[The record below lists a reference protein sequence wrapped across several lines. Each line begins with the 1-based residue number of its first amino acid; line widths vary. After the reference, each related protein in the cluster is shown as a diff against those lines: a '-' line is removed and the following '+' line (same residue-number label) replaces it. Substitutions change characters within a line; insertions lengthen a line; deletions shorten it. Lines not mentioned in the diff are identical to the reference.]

1 MSAPTKFVGLH
12 AHSTMSVSDGFG
24 QPEEHV
30 DYAHDNGMDAL
41 AMTEHGNMN
50 SFPHAYLKVQEM
62 RKKGKNFKFLP
73 GIEAYY
79 HPDLAAWQRAKDEA
93 DEAKKE
99 AKRAKL
105 VGRQGDNLAA
115 IDKINLGEEEEEVG
129 ATVEN
134 EEESKNISKWSN
146 PVKRRH
152 HLVLLAKSNKGLENL
167 FRLTSRSYKE
177 GFYKFPRIDRKM
189 LKELGEDVIVSSA
202 CIGGPFAF
210 DMMSQFGNL
219 SFDEMDHTAADK
231 NPEAYERGMSSMMNT
246 LDELTDAVGRENVFA
261 ELQFNKLGPQ
271 HLVNRAL
278 IDMHKRTG
286 VKLNAAADSHYPDP
300 KFWQA
305 REIYR
310 LLGRM
315 KYANFSPDL
324 LPTSIEE
331 LKCQLFPKN
340 AEQMWKSYNDYKTA
354 DMSFYDDDL
363 VSEAIQNSWHIAHD
377 MIGDIKT
384 DNSLCLPSFVVP
396 KGMTDMQA
404 LIEACK
410 EGLRARGL
418 ANKQEYIDR
427 LKMELL
433 VVKEKNFARYFLT
446 MKKIIDIA
454 QQHLMI
460 GAGRGSGPGSL
471 INYVLNITDLDPI
484 KNGLYFERFLNKVRA
499 ESPDI
504 DSDVSD
510 RDKLISLMK
519 EEMGDSNVIPI
530 TNWNLFQLKSLVK
543 DISKFYG
550 LDFAEVNEVTS
561 KLDADVRPHAN
572 SAGENKS
579 LFQLKYDDCLTWSP
593 RFKEFIDKYP
603 HVGEHIKNVYKNVK
617 SAGRH
622 AGGVLVAEDI
632 EGKLPLICVRG
643 EFQTPW
649 AEGMNVKHIEP
660 ITGIPKFD
668 LLGLDTLRMI
678 QRCIEII
685 LIKHEGIEKP
695 AFSDVKKWYDSHIK
709 PGIIDEEDP
718 QVFDHVFGKK
728 RFAGIFQFTAK
739 HTQRFIHDFEPKSVQ
754 DLAQAT
760 AIYRPG
766 PLAAKVDKLMIESRR
781 KDSRKIY
788 DHPAIDRV
796 LEPTRGY
803 VIFQEQLMQLAHEL
817 AGMSL
822 VDCDRLRKAILKRSV
837 TGMGKN
843 KTESQVLEEV
853 FLEGAVK
860 NNYPYDK
867 AKKLYEDLAAFSNY
881 AFNKSHSLAYAF
893 CSYQT
898 AWLMTYFEPEWL
910 CAYIESMIGDP
921 DSRAQAIS
929 EIKSFGY
936 KIGKVDI
943 NVSSY
948 RWEVDP
954 KTKTFIPS
962 FRTVKGVG
970 DAAIEEIL
978 RMRPYDNIIDLLW
991 DEDGKWKHS
1000 KFNKRCLENLIKI
1013 EAFDSMELVSETEP
1027 GPFTSY
1033 RQMHMCLIESA
1044 DQIKK
1049 KDGLQALSSL
1059 VKESKMI
1066 EDWSTVEK
1074 LSFHKELIGDVDVS
1088 LIISEELQEYLS
1100 SKGVKS
1106 LDALEN
1112 GTALAWFVLVGT
1124 KPMMTKNRKPY
1135 LMLFGLDASGKQ
1147 HRIFGWGAPVGAS
1160 PDLNVA
1166 YISEVEKNDFG
1177 FSLRYFKLK
1186 RLEGEEES

>member
-1 MSAPTKFVGLH
+1 MTAPKKFVGLH

-24 QPEEHV
+24 QPEEHIDFV
-30 DYAHDNGMDAL
+30 HDNGMDAM

-62 RKKGKNFKFLP
+62 KKKGKNFKFLP

-79 HPDLAAWQRAKDEA
+79 HPDLAEWKRAKEEA

-99 AKRAKL
+99 VKRAKL
-105 VGRQGDNLAA
+105 ATKLGDNIHAL
-115 IDKINLGEEEEEVG
+115 DKINKGEEEEEVG

-134 EEESKNISKWSN
+134 EEESKNISKWNN

-210 DMMSQFGNL
+210 DMMSQFAGVN
-219 SFDEMDHTAADK
+219 FDEMDHTVADK
-231 NPEAYERGMSSMMNT
+231 HPEAYERGMRDMLNT
-246 LDELTDAVGRENVFA
+246 LDQLTDAVGKDNVFA
-261 ELQFNKLGPQ
+261 ELQFNKLAPQ

-278 IDMHKRTG
+278 IDMHRRTG
-286 VKLNAAADSHYPDP
+286 VRLNAAADSHYPDP

-310 LLGRM
+310 LLNRM

-324 LPTSIEE
+324 LPGSIED

-340 AEQMWKSYNDYKTA
+340 AEQMWASYNDYKTP
-354 DMSFYDDDL
+354 DMGFYDDNL
-363 VSEAIQNSWHIAHD
+363 VSEAIENSWHIAHD
-377 MIGDIKT
+377 MIGDIKV

-396 KGMTDMQA
+396 PGMTDMQA
-404 LIEACK
+404 LVEACK
-410 EGLRARGL
+410 EGLKARGL
-418 ANKQEYIDR
+418 ATKKEYVDR

-519 EEMGDSNVIPI
+519 EELGDSCVIPI

-561 KLDADVRPHAN
+561 RLDADVRPHAN

-593 RFKEFIDKYP
+593 RFKEFIEKYP
-603 HVGEHIKNVYKNVK
+603 QVGEHIKNVYKNVK

-622 AGGVLVAEDI
+622 AGGVLVVEDV
-632 EGKLPLICVRG
+632 EGKLPLISVRG

-685 LIKHEGIEKP
+685 LIKHEGIESP
-695 AFSDVKKWYDSHIK
+695 AFSDVKRWYDSHLK
-709 PGIIDEEDP
+709 PGVVDEEDP
-718 QVFDHVFGKK
+718 QVFEHVFGKK

-781 KDSRKIY
+781 NDTRKTY
-788 DHPAIDRV
+788 NHPDIDRV

-843 KTESQVLEEV
+843 KSEAQILEEV
-853 FLEGAVK
+853 FLEGAEK
-860 NNYPYDK
+860 NNYPRDK
-867 AKKLYEDLAAFSNY
+867 AKVLYEDLAAFSNY

-921 DSRAQAIS
+921 ESRAQAIS

-948 RWEVDP
+948 RWEVDRAS
-954 KTKTFIPS
+954 KTFFPS
-962 FRTVKGVG
+962 FRTVKGIG

-978 RMRPYDNIIDLLW
+978 RKRPYGSLEQLLW
-991 DEDGKWKHS
+991 DENGKWRHS
-1000 KFNKRCLENLIKI
+1000 KFNKRCLESLILV
-1013 EAFDSMELVSETEP
+1013 EGFDSMALVNDKNP
-1027 GPFTSY
+1027 APFANY
-1033 RQMHMCLIESA
+1033 KQMHMCLIEA
-1044 DQIKK
+1044 IDQVKK
-1049 KDGLQALSSL
+1049 KNGPEFLQCMI
-1059 VKESKMI
+1059 KECKME
-1066 EDWSTVEK
+1066 EDWTTVEK
-1074 LSFHKELIGDVDVS
+1074 IAHHRELIGDLDVS
-1088 LIISEELQEYLS
+1088 LIVSQELQDHLEE
-1100 SKGVKS
+1100 KGAHS
-1106 LDALEN
+1106 LESLED
-1112 GTALAWFVLVGT
+1112 GESVAWFVLT
-1124 KPMMTKNRKPY
+1124 RYQQKMTKNRKPY
-1135 LMLFGLDASGKQ
+1135 LMLFALDSAGKE
-1147 HRIFGWGAPVGAS
+1147 HRIFAWGAPQGATPDVNCAYLS
-1160 PDLNVA
+1160 P
-1166 YISEVEKNDFG
+1166 VEKKSDFG
-1177 FSLRYFKLK
+1177 LSLKYFRMK
-1186 RLEGEEES
+1186 RMDSES

>member
-1 MSAPTKFVGLH
+1 MSAPKKFVGLH
-12 AHSTMSVSDGFG
+12 AHTTLSVSDGFG
-24 QPEEHV
+24 QPEEHIEF
-30 DYAHDNGMDAL
+30 ALENGMDAM
-41 AMTEHGNMN
+41 AFTEHGNMN
-50 SFPHAYLKVQEM
+50 SFPHAYLKAQELK
-62 RKKGKNFKFLP
+62 KKGKNFKFLP
-73 GIEAYY
+73 GLEAYY
-79 HPDLAAWQRAKDEA
+79 HPDLETWRKTKA
-93 DEAKKE
+93 DIEEAKKE
-99 AKRAKL
+99 AKKAEREL
-105 VGRQGDNLAA
+105 VGLD
-115 IDKINLGEEEEEVG
+115 EEDVG

-134 EEESKNISKWSN
+134 EEDSKNVSKWKN
-146 PVKRRH
+146 PINRRH
-152 HLVLLAKSNKGLENL
+152 HLVLLAKSNKGLENM
-167 FRLTSRSYKE
+167 FRLVSRSYKE
-177 GFYKFPRIDRKM
+177 GFYKFPRIDRAM
-189 LKELGEDVIVSSA
+189 LKEFGEDIVVTSA
-202 CIGGPFAF
+202 CLGGVFSF
-210 DMMSQFGNL
+210 DMMSQFDGVP
-219 SFDEMDHTAADK
+219 FEEMDHNIGQK
-231 NPEAYERGMSSMMNT
+231 HPELYEKGMKAMMNT
-246 LDELTDAVGRENVFA
+246 LDELSDAVGRENVFA
-261 ELQFNKLGPQ
+261 ELQFNRLAPQ

-278 IDMHKRTG
+278 LDLHKRTG
-286 VKLNAAADSHYPDP
+286 VQLTAAADSHYPNP
-300 KFWQA
+300 KMWQA

-315 KYANFSPDL
+315 RFTSFSPEL
-324 LPTSIEE
+324 LPESIEQ

-340 AEQMWKSYNDYKTA
+340 AEQMWNSYHEYRGEGMD
-354 DMSFYDDDL
+354 FYDDEL
-363 VSEAIQNSWHIAHD
+363 VSKAIETTWHIAHD
-377 MIGDIKT
+377 LIGDIKV

-396 KGMTDMQA
+396 DGMTDMQA
-404 LIEACK
+404 LVEACK
-410 EGLRARGL
+410 EGLKARGL
-418 ANKQEYIDR
+418 AGKPEYIDR
-427 LKMELL
+427 LKMELM

-454 QQHLMI
+454 HQSLMV
-460 GAGRGSGPGSL
+460 GAGRGSGPGAL

-510 RDKLISLMK
+510 RDKLITLMK
-519 EEMGDSNVIPI
+519 DEMGDESIIPI

-561 KLDADVRPHAN
+561 RLDADVRPHAN

-593 RFKEFIDKYP
+593 RFKEFIEKYP
-603 HVGEHIKNVYKNVK
+603 QVGEHIKNVYKNVK

-622 AGGVLVAEDI
+622 AGGVLVAEDV
-632 EGKLPLICVRG
+632 EGKLPLITVRG
-643 EFQTPW
+643 EIQTPW
-649 AEGMNVKHIEP
+649 AEGMNVKHIEV

-695 AFSDVKKWYDSHIK
+695 AFSDIKKWYDTHLK
-709 PGIIDEEDP
+709 PGVIDEEDP
-718 QVFDHVFGKK
+718 KVFEHVFGKK

-781 KDSRKIY
+781 KDTRKVY
-788 DHPAIDRV
+788 NHPDIDRV

-843 KTESQVLEEV
+843 KSEAQVLEEV
-853 FLEGAVK
+853 FIEGAVK
-860 NNYPYDK
+860 NNYPRDK
-867 AKKLYEDLAAFSNY
+867 AKELFEDLAAFSNY

-948 RWEVDP
+948 RWEVDREA
-954 KTKTFIPS
+954 KTFFPS

-978 RMRPYDNIIDLLW
+978 RNRPYNSLDELLW
-991 DEDGKWKHS
+991 NEDGKWRHS
-1000 KFNKRCLENLIKI
+1000 KFNKRCLENLIKV
-1013 EAFDSMELVSETEP
+1013 EAFDSMGIVNESAP
-1027 GPFTSY
+1027 SPFSSY
-1033 RQMHMCLIESA
+1033 KQMHMCLIEEGDSL
-1044 DQIKK
+1044 KK
-1049 KDGLQALSSL
+1049 KKGRETLSSL
-1059 VKESKMI
+1059 VKDSMMV
-1066 EDWSTVEK
+1066 EDWTTVEK
-1074 LSFHKELIGDVDVS
+1074 IAFHRELIGDIDVS
-1088 LIISEELQEYLS
+1088 LIVSQELQDYLAQ
-1100 SKGVKS
+1100 KEVKS
-1106 LDALEN
+1106 IGEMEQGAH
-1112 GTALAWFVLVGT
+1112 LAWFVLTNSVQ
-1124 KPMMTKNRKPY
+1124 KLTKNKKPY
-1135 LMLFGLDASGKQ
+1135 LLLHALDASGKQ
-1147 HRIFGWGAPVGAS
+1147 HRIFAWGAPNGAV
-1160 PDLNVA
+1160 PDVNCA
-1166 YISEVEKNDFG
+1166 YLAEVEKNDFG
-1177 FSLRYFKLK
+1177 LSLRYYKMK
-1186 RLEGEEES
+1186 RLD